1 VFIALRQDACTC
13 GTLRSWIT
21 RISWFVV
28 LTDSSDSFLL
38 GAFSAL
44 GTTEQE
50 QRDALKV
57 AVQTFSLMRKEDIA
71 PDTVSYGNLIKCFA
85 NLMPQGKARND
96 MTMQVFKKCC
106 EEGLVGELVWNE
118 VRRAVPPKLLSE
130 KMGIS
135 AKPVGFVQVRDLPQ
149 DCRRNVRGDKK
160 APARRKV
167 EPKKG
172 KEETPISRKVA
183 PAQRLRNI
191 SETSYQSGR
200 DL

>member
-1 VFIALRQDACTC
+1 
-13 GTLRSWIT
+13 
-21 RISWFVV
+21 
-28 LTDSSDSFLL
+28 
-38 GAFSAL
+38 
-44 GTTEQE
+44 
-50 QRDALKV
+50 
-57 AVQTFSLMRKEDIA
+57 MRKEEIA

-96 MTMQVFKKCC
+96 MSMRVFEKCC

-118 VRRAVPPKLLSE
+118 VRRAVPPKLLAE

-135 AKPVGFVQVRDLPQ
+135 AKPVGLVQVRDLPR

-160 APARRKV
+160 APPQRKA

-172 KEETPISRKVA
+172 KEETPSSQKVA
-183 PAQRLRNI
+183 PVQRLRSI
-191 SETSYQSGR
+191 SEPSYQSGR